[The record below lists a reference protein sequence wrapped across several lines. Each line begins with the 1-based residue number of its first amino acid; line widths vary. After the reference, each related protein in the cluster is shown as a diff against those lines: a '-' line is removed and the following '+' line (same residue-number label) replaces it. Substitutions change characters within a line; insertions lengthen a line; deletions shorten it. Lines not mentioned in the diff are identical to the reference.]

1 MSVLPATSIS
11 LKFIASFLI
20 FISSSF
26 NAVFFWNK
34 ESRKNKPKFK
44 MTISFKTLY
53 AIFALQLFV
62 GGSIQTAI
70 FLNGKLWSISQIFS
84 RFLDNL
90 RISGT
95 SRYSTVYGLSNVS
108 FCTLIMLM
116 AFFVTDKEAK
126 KFCERKFKLWKE
138 RMCVGKNQV
147 HVLAPQ
153 RMNTGTSRRGID
165 ANDIFVIDI
174 V

>member
-1 MSVLPATSIS
+1 MPYLPSNYLSGA
-11 LKFIASFLI
+11 
-20 FISSSF
+20 
-26 NAVFFWNK
+26 
-34 ESRKNKPKFK
+34 RFK
-44 MTISFKTLY
+44 QQYFSMVNCGAFP
-53 AIFALQLFV
+53 
-62 GGSIQTAI
+62 
-70 FLNGKLWSISQIFS
+70 FS

-126 KFCERKFKLWKE
+126 KFCERKFKLWNE
-138 RMCVGKNQV
+138 RMCMRKNQV
-147 HVLAPQ
+147 HVLAPH
-153 RMNTGTSRRGID
+153 RMNTGTRRRGVD